1 MSRQY
6 KLLTCTING
15 KKVEKMIDVRASLT
29 DVLRN
34 DFRLTS
40 VKKGCEVGECGACNV
55 IIDGE
60 CYNSCI
66 YLAVWAEGK
75 TILTTEG
82 LAGPNGELSD
92 IQQAFIDEAAVQ
104 CGFCTPGFVMS
115 ATEILESGREYS
127 DEEIRKLMSGHLCRC
142 TGYENIFR
150 AVKKTMLRRL
160 GKDEEADKIGC
171 HI

>member
-1 MSRQY
+1 MSKQY
-6 KLLTCTING
+6 KLLSCTING
-15 KKVEKMIDVRASLT
+15 KKVEQMIDVRASLT

-55 IIDGE
+55 LSDGE
-60 CYNSCI
+60 CFNSCI
-66 YLAVWAEGK
+66 YLAVWAEEK
-75 TILTTEG
+75 EILTLEG

-92 IQQAFIDEAAVQ
+92 IQQAFIDESAIQ
-104 CGFCTPGFVMS
+104 CGFCTPGFIMS
-115 ATEILESGREYS
+115 ATEILQSGKEYS
-127 DEEIRKLMSGHLCRC
+127 DDEIRKLMSGHLCRC

-160 GKDEEADKIGC
+160 GKNAEADAV
-171 HI
+171 